1 MPRAL
6 AFLPA
11 RILTS
16 ALLLTATL
24 LPAAV
29 TKVEILERSDIPGV
43 AGIERV
49 QAKVHFALDPKNAAN
64 KAIVD
69 LALAPRNAQGLVEF
83 TADLRLV
90 RMKDASK
97 RNGTMI
103 MESAN
108 RGKISMPNVGVGGR
122 ANAMRTAQDVGDPW
136 LIEQGFTLAWVGWEF
151 DMPANPDLI
160 RLTDVPVLK
169 GITGPVRAQIQLT
182 QKETRQSLADLNLDA
197 YVVADPKGG
206 SMTVRDGFDGA
217 RKEIARADWHFT
229 EDGKSVEYA
238 KGFEPGRIYEVVY
251 TGKDP
256 VVAGVGFAAFRDY
269 VSYAKKQG
277 EIKYAMA
284 YGPSQ
289 NGRFLRNFVRDGFN
303 ADEQGKKVYDGVW
316 AHIGGSGVGSFNVR
330 FAQPSRTRWD
340 YPTDLPPFT
349 PEGLLAKSRA
359 TGTAPKLFL
368 TNNSNEYWNSGGSLV
383 HATTDGKRDI
393 APPVDARIYYIA
405 GMQHESSAGPTTAAV
420 QYPGN
425 DLQIRFFMNGM
436 VIAMNDW
443 ITKGV
448 EPPPSRY
455 PSIAR
460 GELTDLAGLKF
471 PKLGGVK
478 TPAKIYRPRA
488 LDFGPDFLTKGIVS
502 LEPPKEGEF
511 LTTLVPQVDTD
522 GNELGGVRLPQ
533 HSVPLGTY
541 TGWNLRQ
548 PKIGASEATYV
559 NIGSTFPFALTKA
572 ERTAS
577 GDPRPSIEERYKGQ
591 ADFLAKTEAAARDL
605 VKQRFIVERDIPH
618 VMELAKERWA
628 ALTSSVS
635 AKK

>member
-6 AFLPA
+6 TLFVLCAA
-11 RILTS
+11 
-16 ALLLTATL
+16 L

-29 TKVEILERSDIPGV
+29 TKVEITDRSDLPI
-43 AGIERV
+43 AGAERI
-49 QAKVHFALDPKNAAN
+49 AGKVHFALDPKNPAN
-64 KAIVD
+64 EIIVD
-69 LALAPRNAQGLVEF
+69 LDRAPRNAQGLVEF
-83 TADLRLV
+83 SADLRIL
-90 RMKDASK
+90 RPKDPAK

-108 RGKISMPNVGVGGR
+108 RGKTSMPSVGMPGR
-122 ANAMRTAQDVGDPW
+122 ANPMRTAQDIGDPW
-136 LIEQGFTLAWVGWEF
+136 LLEQGFTLAWVGWEF
-151 DMPANPDLI
+151 DMPPAADLI
-160 RLTDVPVLK
+160 RLLDVPVIR
-169 GITGPVRAQIQLT
+169 GITGPVRAQIQLD
-182 QKETRQSLADLNLDA
+182 QKATMSSLADRGLAA
-197 YVVADPKGG
+197 YVVADPSSGR
-206 SMTVRDGFDGA
+206 MTVRDGFDGMK
-217 RKEIARADWHFT
+217 KEIPRADWRFT
-229 EDGKSVEYA
+229 SDGKSVEYP

-251 TGKDP
+251 TAKDT
-256 VVAGVGFAAFRDY
+256 VVAGVGMAAFRDY

-303 ADEQGKKVYDGVW
+303 GDEQGKKVYDGVW
-316 AHIGGSGVGSFNVR
+316 AHIGGAGVGSFNVR
-330 FAQPSRTRWD
+330 FAQPSRTRWN

-359 TGTAPKLFL
+359 AGVAPKLFL

-383 HATTDGKRDI
+383 HATIDGKRDL
-393 APPVDARIYYIA
+393 PPPADARIYYVA
-405 GMQHESSAGPTTAAV
+405 GMQHESASGPPTAAV

-425 DLQIRFFMNGM
+425 DLQIRWFMNGM

-455 PSIAR
+455 PSVTR
-460 GELTDLAGLKF
+460 GELTDLPGLKF
-471 PKLGGVK
+471 PKLAGVRP
-478 TPAKIYRPRA
+478 PAKIYRPRV

-502 LEPPKEGEF
+502 IEPPKEGEIY
-511 LTTLVPQVDTD
+511 TALVPQVDAD
-522 GNELGGVRLPQ
+522 GNEIAGVHLPQ
-533 HSVPLGTY
+533 LSVPLGTY

-559 NIGSTFPFALTKA
+559 NIGSTFPFALTRA
-572 ERTAS
+572 ERTGS
-577 GDPRPSIEERYKGQ
+577 GDPRPSIEERYKGE
-591 ADFLAKTEAAARDL
+591 ADFLAKTEAAAREL
-605 VKQRFIVERDIPH
+605 VKQRYIVERDIPH
-618 VMELAKERWA
+618 IVDLAKDRWR
-628 ALTSSVS
+628 ALTSQES

>member
-1 MPRAL
+1 MLR
-6 AFLPA
+6 
-11 RILTS
+11 S
-16 ALLLTATL
+16 LLLCVLSAAL

-29 TKVEILERSDIPGV
+29 TKVEILERSDIAGV
-43 AGIERV
+43 PGIERV
-49 QAKVHFALDPKNAAN
+49 QAKVDFALDPKNAAN

-69 LALAPRNAQGLVEF
+69 LDLAPKNAQGLVEF
-83 TADLRLV
+83 SADLRLV
-90 RMKDASK
+90 RLKDAAK

-122 ANAMRTAQDVGDPW
+122 ANPMRTAQDLGDPW
-136 LIEQGFTLAWVGWEF
+136 LVQQGFTLAWVGWEF
-151 DMPANPDLI
+151 DMPVNPDLI
-160 RLTDVPVLK
+160 RLTDVPVLRS
-169 GITGPVRAQIQLT
+169 ITGPVRAQIQLT
-182 QKETRQSLADLNLDA
+182 TKETKQSLADLNLDA
-197 YVVADPKGG
+197 YVVADSKGG
-206 SMTVRDGFDGA
+206 RMIVRDGFDGA
-217 RKEIARADWHFT
+217 RKEIPRADWHFT
-229 EDGKSVEYA
+229 DDGKSVEYP

-256 VVAGVGFAAFRDY
+256 VVAGVGMAAFRDY
-269 VSYAKKQG
+269 VAYAKKQG
-277 EIKYAMA
+277 ETKYAIA

-349 PEGLLAKSRA
+349 AEGLLTKSRA
-359 TGTAPKLFL
+359 NGTAPKLFL
-368 TNNSNEYWNSGGSLV
+368 SNNSNEYWNSGGSLV
-383 HATTDGKRDI
+383 HTSTDGKRDI
-393 APPVDARIYYIA
+393 APPADARIYYIA

-425 DLQIRFFMNGM
+425 DLQIKFFMNGM

-443 ITKGV
+443 ISKGI
-448 EPPPSRY
+448 EPPPSQY
-455 PSIAR
+455 PSVAR
-460 GELTDLAGLKF
+460 GELTNLAGLKF
-471 PKLGGVK
+471 PKLANVH
-478 TPAKIYRPRA
+478 TPAKIYAPRT
-488 LDFGPDFLTKGIVS
+488 LDFGSDFLTKGIVS
-502 LEPPKEGEF
+502 IEPPKAGDM
-511 LTTLVPQVDTD
+511 LTTLVPQVDAD

-559 NIGSTFPFALTKA
+559 NIGSLFPFALTKA

-577 GDPRPSIEERYKGQ
+577 GDPRPSLEERYKGQ

-605 VKQRFIVERDIPH
+605 AKQRIIVERDIPRI
-618 VMELAKERWA
+618 VDLAKERWA
-628 ALTSSVS
+628 ALTSPVS